1 MFESKLDQ
9 RPVSS
14 CARPEFRLYRMTLNM
29 ESHLSIPDGQLAL
42 FFVRHGETQ
51 DNIDRV
57 LQGQRDTS
65 LTANGHSDAVK
76 IAQKLATT
84 PIAAIYHSPL
94 LRIRQTIQPLLDQRL
109 PNPVPHYADPDL
121 MGQRLGTLEGGSY
134 DTVDLNN
141 PRSADGQ
148 PGVEIFDDFVR
159 RLKRALGLILAA
171 EAPQVTPAMS
181 RVIVVATHGVGITAL
196 LMALEG
202 TLRPADGAPFFP
214 HRLACRGP
222 YAYAVRWP
230 DSDDIAKVV
239 ISRPGD
245 LPILNGGLDWNDID
259 QDSFVIE
266 AWGKKEK
273 SLPQPYPT

>member
-1 MFESKLDQ
+1 
-9 RPVSS
+9 
-14 CARPEFRLYRMTLNM
+14 M

-42 FFVRHGETQ
+42 LFVRHGETQ

-65 LTANGHSDAVK
+65 LTENGHSDA
-76 IAQKLATT
+76 ILISQKLATT

-109 PNPVPHYADPDL
+109 PNPVPQYPDPDL

-134 DTVDLNN
+134 DTVDLGN
-141 PRSADGQ
+141 PRSADGR

-181 RVIVVATHGVGITAL
+181 RIIVIATHGVGITAL

-202 TLRPADGAPFFP
+202 ILRPADGPPFFA
-214 HRLACRGP
+214 HRLARRGP
-222 YAYAVRWP
+222 HAYAVRWP
-230 DSDDIAKVV
+230 DSDDIAKVIV
-239 ISRPGD
+239 SRPGD
-245 LPILNGGLDWNDID
+245 LSIRDGALDWDNLE

-273 SLPQPYPT
+273 ALPQPYPT